1 MLNDVAVVILA
12 AGQGTRMKSRM
23 AKVLHRAG
31 GKPLVRQA
39 VDTALGI
46 APPER
51 VFVVVGYQAAEV
63 RAEVEAAGAQ
73 AIHQAEQLGT
83 GHAVMCGEERLAPLG
98 GRLIVFVGD
107 CPLIRAETLEE
118 LAEVQRCTQAAAAV
132 ITTEV
137 EDPSGYGRIIRSTE
151 DGSTDG
157 SVLEIVEQKAAT
169 PGQLAVR
176 EINSGIFC
184 FDADVLWKHI
194 HEIRPDNQAR
204 EFYLTDMVSILV
216 RAGMRVTALK
226 IADSN
231 ELLGINNRLELAA
244 ADSILRARKVRQ
256 LMLDGVTIEK
266 PETVT
271 VDANV
276 RIGMDTVIGP
286 FAQITGETVIG
297 ENCRVGASSVIAD
310 SILGDAVEVFPFSV
324 VSASRLDARTQVGPF
339 ARLRMGAHLAE
350 DARVGNFVELKKTK
364 LGAGSKSMHLA
375 YLGDSTIG
383 EKVNVGAGAITCN
396 YDGQKKHATVIADG
410 VFVGSNST
418 LIAPIQIE
426 QGAYIA
432 AGSVITHKVP
442 AKALAIG
449 RVRQVN
455 KEGWKRRGPSS

>member
-1 MLNDVAVVILA
+1 MLNDAAVLILA

-31 GKPLVRQA
+31 GKSLVGQA
-39 VDTALGI
+39 IDTALGI

-63 RAEVEAAGAQ
+63 RAEVEAAGVH
-73 AIHQAEQLGT
+73 AIHQTEQLGT
-83 GHAVMCGEERLAPLG
+83 GHAVMCGEDRLAKLG

-107 CPLIRAETLEE
+107 CPLIRAETLED
-118 LAEVQRCTQAAAAV
+118 LAETQRITKAAAAV
-132 ITTEV
+132 ITAEV
-137 EDPSGYGRIIRSTE
+137 EDPTGYGRIIRGAHG
-151 DGSTDG
+151 D
-157 SVLEIVEQKAAT
+157 VQEIVEQKAAT

-184 FDADVLWKHI
+184 FEAHSLWKHI
-194 HEIRPDNQAR
+194 HEIRPDNPAR
-204 EFYLTDMVSILV
+204 EYYLTDMVSILI
-216 RAGMRVTALK
+216 RAGMQVTALK
-226 IADSN
+226 IPDPN

-244 ADSILRARKVRQ
+244 ADRILRERKVRQ
-256 LMLDGVTIEK
+256 LMLEGVTIEK

-276 RIGMDTVIGP
+276 KIGIDTVIGP

-297 ENCRVGASSVIAD
+297 ENCRIGASSIVD
-310 SILGDAVEVFPFSV
+310 RSILGDGVEVFPFSM
-324 VSASRLDARTQVGPF
+324 VSASKLDARTHVGPF

-350 DARVGNFVELKKTK
+350 DAHVGNFVELKKTD

-383 EKVNVGAGAITCN
+383 EKVNIGAGTITCN
-396 YDGQKKHATVIADG
+396 YDGRKKHQTTIASG

-418 LIAPIQIE
+418 LVAPIEIE
-426 QGAYIA
+426 EDAYIA

-442 AKALAIG
+442 AKTLAIG
-449 RVRQVN
+449 RSRQVN
-455 KEGWKRRGPSS
+455 KEGWKKRG

>member
-1 MLNDVAVVILA
+1 MLNDAAVVILA
-12 AGQGTRMKSRM
+12 AGQGTRMKSRI

-31 GKPLVRQA
+31 GKSLVRQA
-39 VDTALGI
+39 IDTALGI

-63 RAEVEAAGAQ
+63 RDEVEAAGVQ
-73 AIHQAEQLGT
+73 AIHQTEQLGT
-83 GHAVMCGEERLAPLG
+83 GHAVMCGEDRLARLG

-107 CPLIRAETLEE
+107 CPLIRAATLEE
-118 LAEVQRCTQAAAAV
+118 LAETQRITKTAATV

-137 EDPSGYGRIIRSTE
+137 GDPTGYGRIIRGAAHG
-151 DGSTDG
+151 D
-157 SVLEIVEQKAAT
+157 VQEIVEQKAAT
-169 PGQLAVR
+169 PDQLAVR

-184 FDADVLWKHI
+184 FDAHSLWKHI
-194 HEIRPDNQAR
+194 HEIRPDNAAR
-204 EFYLTDMVSILV
+204 EYYLTDMVSILI

-226 IADSN
+226 IPDPN

-244 ADSILRARKVRQ
+244 ADRILRERKVRQ

-266 PETVT
+266 PETVA

-276 RIGMDTVIGP
+276 KIGIDTVIGP

-297 ENCRVGASSVIAD
+297 ENCRIGASSIID
-310 SILGDAVEVFPFSV
+310 RSILGDGVEVFPFSM
-324 VSASRLDARTQVGPF
+324 VSASKLDARTHVGPF
-339 ARLRMGAHLAE
+339 ARLRMGAHLGEGAH
-350 DARVGNFVELKKTK
+350 VGNFVELKKTD

-383 EKVNVGAGAITCN
+383 EKVNIGAGTITCN
-396 YDGQKKHATVIADG
+396 YDGQKKHRTTIADG

-418 LIAPIQIE
+418 LVAPIEIE
-426 QGAYIA
+426 EGAYIA

-442 AKALAIG
+442 AKTLALG
-449 RVRQVN
+449 RSRQVN
-455 KEGWKRRGPSS
+455 KEGWKKRG